1 MPYAELARGRNIS
14 YADYGDA
21 AGRPVLYCHG
31 VPGSRLDPA
40 LAAERLARAG
50 VRVIAP
56 DRPGFG
62 GTARLPGRRLLDWP
76 ADAARLMDVL
86 DVDRFGVL
94 GYSSGSKYALACAR
108 TLPQR
113 LTGVAVAGGVAPPE
127 APGLLEN
134 APWEERVSVSARPL
148 ALAYWGTVG
157 WIVGRSPA
165 GFIRLLAQWLSDS
178 DRRELAKEWV
188 GRHVA
193 ATVREAFR
201 LGPAGVVDDLA
212 LELSPWGFALE
223 EIQAHVHV
231 WHGDD
236 DALVPLDQ
244 GRYVAAAV
252 PHATLTVI
260 PRAGHLHY
268 DRSVRLFELVS
279 SGPPRTA

>member
-1 MPYAELARGRNIS
+1 M
-14 YADYGDA
+14 
-21 AGRPVLYCHG
+21 
-31 VPGSRLDPA
+31 
-40 LAAERLARAG
+40 
-50 VRVIAP
+50 
-56 DRPGFG
+56 
-62 GTARLPGRRLLDWP
+62 
-76 ADAARLMDVL
+76 
-86 DVDRFGVL
+86 
-94 GYSSGSKYALACAR
+94 
-108 TLPQR
+108 
-113 LTGVAVAGGVAPPE
+113 
-127 APGLLEN
+127 
-134 APWEERVSVSARPL
+134 
-148 ALAYWGTVG
+148 
-157 WIVGRSPA
+157 GRSPA